1 MSVLIIYSTTHGT
14 TEKAV
19 YQMANQLSSV
29 TDLVNIIKTKKTLD
43 LTMYDTVIIA
53 TSIHMGSIPKKMTQF
68 LSANENVLL
77 TKKIGLF
84 LSCMREG
91 EERQAQFRAAF
102 PETLRNHAVAK
113 GLGGGELLISKMT
126 LLQKMIIK
134 KVEGTTTDRS
144 ALDKQALDLFI
155 KELNQVD
162 SHPSSKSST
171 KA

>member
-19 YQMANQLSSV
+19 NHMANELSSV
-29 TDLVNIIKTKKTLD
+29 TDLVNIHKTKKTPD
-43 LTMYDTVIIA
+43 LTSYDTIIIA
-53 TSIHMGSIPKKMTQF
+53 TSIHMGTIPKKMTRF
-68 LSANENVLL
+68 LSTNEDVLL

-91 EERQAQFRAAF
+91 EERQAQFRAVF
-102 PETLRNHAVAK
+102 QEKLRNHAVAI

-126 LLQKMIIK
+126 FLQKMIIK
-134 KVEGTTTDRS
+134 KVEGTTADRS

-155 KELNQVD
+155 KELNQAD
-162 SHPSSKSST
+162 SHPSSKPLT
-171 KA
+171 NV

>member
-1 MSVLIIYSTTHGT
+1 MSALIIYSTTHGT

-19 YQMANQLSSV
+19 YHMASQFSSS
-29 TDLVNIIKTKKTLD
+29 TDLVNITKTKKTPD
-43 LTMYDTVIIA
+43 LALYDTIIIA
-53 TSIHMGSIPKKMTQF
+53 TSIHMGTIPKKMTRF
-68 LSANENVLL
+68 LLTNEHVLL

-91 EERQAQFRAAF
+91 EERQAQFKAVF
-102 PETLRNHAVAK
+102 PERLRNHAVAL

-144 ALDKQALDLFI
+144 ALDKQALDIFI
-155 KELNQVD
+155 KELNQPD
-162 SHPSSKSST
+162 PHSSSKPLT
-171 KA
+171 NT